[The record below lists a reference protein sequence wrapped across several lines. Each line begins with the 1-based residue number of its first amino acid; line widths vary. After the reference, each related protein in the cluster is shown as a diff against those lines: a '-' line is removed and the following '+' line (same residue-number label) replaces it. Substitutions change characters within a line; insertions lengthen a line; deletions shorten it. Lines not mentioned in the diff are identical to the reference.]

1 MVTILSNSVLA
12 CDITTIR
19 NKNTAMPEFRAAME
33 RIGYHLAVSVTQNI
47 PICQHTIQTP
57 LEETAGCELQ
67 GDVVIVPILRAALSI
82 LHPFTALIPTA
93 KVGYLGLKRN
103 EQTLEPYEYYAN
115 IPALTQ
121 NSTVIIIDPMLATG
135 GSITAAISH
144 VQKAGAT
151 NIQVAAV
158 IAAPEG
164 IACIQNVYPDVSIT
178 VAVVDRMLNEHG
190 YIVPGLGDAGDRVHG
205 TE

>member
-1 MVTILSNSVLA
+1 MVTVLSNSALA
-12 CDITTIR
+12 CDVSIIR
-19 NKNTAMPEFRAAME
+19 NKNTAMPEFRSAIE
-33 RIGYHLAVSVTQNI
+33 RIGYHLAVAVSQDILLTQINI
-47 PICQHTIQTP
+47 ATP
-57 LEETAGCELQ
+57 LEQTTGYTLT
-67 GDVVIVPILRAALSI
+67 GDVIIVPILRAALSI
-82 LHPFTALIPTA
+82 LHPFTTLIPTA

-135 GSITAAISH
+135 GSVCAAINH
-144 VQKAGAT
+144 VKKSGAVT
-151 NIQVAAV
+151 IKVACV

-164 IACIQNVYPDVSIT
+164 INAIQQAHPDIPIT
-178 VAVVDRMLNEHG
+178 IAVVDRQLNEHG